1 MAISNLTTQYISSSF
16 QNLMQV
22 SSSGQIYNGI
32 GTQVT
37 NLVLTSVTASF
48 SGLIN
53 SASTAI
59 IATTANTATSAS
71 YATTASYALSTD
83 IDVSNLATTGSNTFI
98 GNQNVTG
105 NVNVTGTLTANTYIL
120 SSSVTSMT
128 IEFASGSTAFGN
140 SSDDTHTFIGSV
152 TVTGSFLVSGS
163 STFRNIGPAQFT
175 GSVIST
181 QGFTGS
187 LSGTSTSASYIAGAN
202 VDGQVNSAADSDGL
216 GGFNAGSYVLS
227 AVLTGYATTSSIAS
241 ASVATASYIDPTFI
255 SASAAASGFS
265 SGGGSGTVNN
275 SASPWKLAYYPSAGT
290 TVDDTA
296 NLEYDGTNLKLLS
309 TSQLDFYTDSGSIYF
324 GTFGSPSNNR
334 VGFSVPGAAVMVID
348 YTNVR
353 AGFGGTTN
361 LITNAPGGLVEIQGK
376 ADEIQLLVKGHSTQT
391 NNIIDIQRSN
401 GTKLLTLDNNGKV
414 TITGSLVA
422 TLGITGSLQ
431 GTATTASY
439 INPASVF
446 VPIGASITTSTDTD
460 SLISNTFYIATS
472 AGGAVTITLNAN
484 QTGAEFTFFATD
496 LTNNITF
503 AASAAVTIVSED
515 SYLKMNKVGSAV
527 TAKYYGAATVALI
540 GSLKA

>member
-16 QNLMQV
+16 QTLMQV
-22 SSSGQIYNGI
+22 SSSGLIYNGI

-48 SGLIN
+48 NGLIN
-53 SASTAI
+53 SASVAI
-59 IATTANTATSAS
+59 LANTATSAS

-83 IDVSNLATTGSNTFI
+83 IDISNLATTGSNTFI
-98 GNQNVTG
+98 GNQSVTG

-187 LSGTSTSASYIAGAN
+187 LSGTATSASYVAGAN
-202 VDGQVNSAADSDGL
+202 VDGQVNSAIDSDGL

-227 AVLTGYATTSSIAS
+227 AVLTGYATTSSLAS
-241 ASVATASYIDPTFI
+241 ASVATASYINPTFI
-255 SASAAASGFS
+255 SASAAASGFGAA
-265 SGGGSGTVNN
+265 GGGSGTVNSGAAN
-275 SASPWKLAYYPSAGT
+275 KLAYYPSAAT
-290 TVDDTA
+290 TVGDTA
-296 NLEYDGTNLKLLS
+296 NLEYSGSNLKLLS
-309 TSQLDFYTDSGSIYF
+309 TTQLDFYTDAGSILF
-324 GTFGSPSNNR
+324 GNFASPTYGR

-361 LITNAPGGLVEIQGK
+361 LISNAPGGLVEIQGK
-376 ADEIQLLVKGHSTQT
+376 ANEIQLLVKGHSTQT
-391 NNIIDIQRSN
+391 SNILQVQTS
-401 GTKLLTLDNNGKV
+401 GGSQLLSLDNSGKV
-414 TITGSLVA
+414 TITGSLS
-422 TLGITGSLQ
+422 ISGSIQANGLV
-431 GTATTASY
+431 GTAIAAS
-439 INPASVF
+439 
-446 VPIGASITTSTDTD
+446 TSTD
-460 SLISNTFYIATS
+460 SLAANTFYTATS
-472 AGGAVTITLNAN
+472 TGGAVTITLNTN
-484 QTGAEFTFFATD
+484 QIGAEFTFFATN
-496 LTNNITF
+496 LTNDIAF
-503 AASAAVTIVSED
+503 AAGTATIISED
-515 SYLKMNKVGSAV
+515 SYLKINKVGSAV
-527 TAKYYGAATVALI
+527 TAKYYATDKVALI

>member
-1 MAISNLTTQYISSSF
+1 
-16 QNLMQV
+16 MQV

-32 GTQVT
+32 GTQVA

-48 SGLIN
+48 NGLIN

-59 IATTANTATSAS
+59 IANTATSAS
-71 YATTASYALSTD
+71 YAVSASYYN
-83 IDVSNLATTGSNTFI
+83 VSNLATTGSNTFI
-98 GNQNVTG
+98 GNQSVTG

-227 AVLTGYATTSSIAS
+227 AVLTGYATTSSLAS
-241 ASVATASYIDPTFI
+241 ASVATASYAATASYIDPTFI
-255 SASAAASGFS
+255 SASAAASGFGTGG
-265 SGGGSGTVNN
+265 GGGSGTVNSGAAN
-275 SASPWKLAYYPSAGT
+275 KLAYYPSAAT

-309 TSQLDFYTDSGSIYF
+309 TAQLDFYTDAGSIYF
-324 GTFGSPSNNR
+324 GSFGSPSNNR

-361 LITNAPGGLVEIQGK
+361 LITNAPAGLVEIQGK
-376 ADEIQLLVKGHSTQT
+376 ADEVQLLVKGHSTQT
-391 NNIIDIQRSN
+391 RNIVDIQKSN
-401 GTKLLTLDNNGKV
+401 GVKFLTLNNSGFV
-414 TITGSLVA
+414 AITGSLGV
-422 TLGITGSLQ
+422 TGGITGGITGSLQ

-460 SLISNTFYIATS
+460 SLISNTFYTATS

-503 AASAAVTIVSED
+503 AAGSGVTIVSED
-515 SYLKMNKVGSAV
+515 SYLKINKVGSAV